1 MRPYRGGATVL
12 KTFDAIGLELE
23 DKAGLALSYST
34 WGLLASEWGES
45 ETAKERFQRAVELFT
60 FSRNGIGQ
68 IRPNDRD
75 TIQAMPNDL

>member
-60 FSRNGIGQ
+60 ERKAKSGQ
-68 IRPNDRD
+68 MIATLFRPC
-75 TIQAMPNDL
+75 